1 MRTAKLTGAF
11 TIVPVTQRAAMDLIG
26 WPLLGQPL
34 LRLTG
39 MRPGLVYP
47 IEIGLILLGAL
58 GSLASAFQIS
68 DRDYPGRAAVA
79 MIPWSLLIV
88 ALTTAALW
96 IMSQPMEMTVGC
108 LG

>member
-1 MRTAKLTGAF
+1 M
-11 TIVPVTQRAAMDLIG
+11 
-26 WPLLGQPL
+26 

-39 MRPGLVYP
+39 LRPGSVYP
-47 IEIGLILLGAL
+47 LEVGAILLGTL

-68 DRDYPGRAAVA
+68 DRDYPGRATIAV
-79 MIPWSLLIV
+79 IPWALLIAV
-88 ALTTAALW
+88 LTTTALW

>member
-1 MRTAKLTGAF
+1 MSGFPAVRESAGDLTAWLQF
-11 TIVPVTQRAAMDLIG
+11 
-26 WPLLGQPL
+26 
-34 LRLTG
+34 
-39 MRPGLVYP
+39 
-47 IEIGLILLGAL
+47 LLGAL
-58 GSLASAFQIS
+58 GSLVSAFQIS

>member
-1 MRTAKLTGAF
+1 
-11 TIVPVTQRAAMDLIG
+11 MDLLG
-26 WPLLGQPL
+26 WPLLGPPL

-39 MRPGLVYP
+39 LRPGVVYP
-47 IEIGLILLGAL
+47 IEVGVILLGTL
-58 GSLASAFQIS
+58 GSLASACQIS
-68 DRDYPGRAAVA
+68 DRDYPGRAAIAV
-79 MIPWSLLIV
+79 IPWALLIA